1 MDKEK
6 KADNWDDFLNHLNNR
21 NVVLTPWCENME
33 CEEKIKERSGKESK
47 EIEGENTLAGS
58 AKTLCVPLEF
68 EPLKGE

>member
-47 EIEGENTLAGS
+47 EIEG
-58 AKTLCVPLEF
+58 
-68 EPLKGE
+68 